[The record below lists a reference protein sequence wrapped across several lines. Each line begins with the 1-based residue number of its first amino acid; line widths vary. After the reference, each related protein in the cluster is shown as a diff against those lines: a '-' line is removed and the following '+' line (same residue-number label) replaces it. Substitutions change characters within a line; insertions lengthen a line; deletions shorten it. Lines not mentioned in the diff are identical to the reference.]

1 MNNTAS
7 QAYLTF
13 LLNDERF
20 AVHVTVI
27 YEVLEFVHVTPVPN
41 TPPFVLGVIDLR
53 GKVLPLLD
61 LRMKLELGTSRRT
74 DKTRILILGIRESD
88 DSIIQAGVVVDAACD
103 VLMINDD
110 QICPASDINY
120 HSGTI
125 PVTGI
130 VNDQGIITMIL
141 DISGIHT
148 KSDLTT
154 SITS

>member
-7 QAYLTF
+7 QPYLTF
-13 LLNDERF
+13 LLNDARF

-27 YEVLEFVHVTPVPN
+27 YEVLEFVRVTPVPN

-53 GKVLPLLD
+53 GNVLPLLD
-61 LRMKLELGTSRRT
+61 LRMKLELGTSSRT
-74 DKTRILILGIRESD
+74 DKTRILILDIRESD
-88 DSIIQAGVVVDAACD
+88 DATVQAGVVVDAACD
-103 VLMINDD
+103 VVMINDD
-110 QICPASDINY
+110 QIRPASDIDF
-120 HSGTI
+120 HSGAI

-141 DISGIHT
+141 DINGILT
-148 KSDLTT
+148 QRDLTT